1 MKPALAI
8 MSRVPSPEGKSRLH
22 GILSPEQ
29 REALQWA
36 LLEDTIEKAAQL
48 PELEIF
54 LSLTPASQIYR
65 MKMINLNG
73 AQIIVQPEGGLGE
86 RMLAAVQLLFRQNY
100 APVILIGTDSPALA
114 PEHLVKAL
122 DLLEDYQLVIGPAK
136 DGGYYLIGMRYP
148 EDRIFKDISWGSH
161 KVLEETMISCDKFG
175 IKCCLLNLIG
185 DIDRPEDLLEFIDD
199 IDLEEKLFSISKN
212 NKTIHL
218 LRLWKDGIQ

>member
-1 MKPALAI
+1 MKPALAV

-22 GILSPEQ
+22 GILSSEQ

-36 LLEDTIEKAAQL
+36 LLEDTMDKAAQL

-54 LSLTPASQIYR
+54 LSLTPASQIDR
-65 MKMINLNG
+65 MKMIRLNG
-73 AQIIVQPEGGLGE
+73 AQIIVQPEGNLGE
-86 RMLAAVQLLFRQNY
+86 RMLAAVQLLFGRNY

-122 DLLEDYQLVIGPAK
+122 DLLEDYKLVIGPAR
-136 DGGYYLIGMRYP
+136 DGGYYLIGMKYP

-161 KVLEETMISCDKFG
+161 KVLEETLTSCDRFG
-175 IKCCLLNLIG
+175 IKYCLLDLIG

-199 IDLEEKLFSISKN
+199 IDQEEKLFSVSKK
-212 NKTIHL
+212 NKTIQL
-218 LRLWKDGIQ
+218 LKLWKGEI

>member
-1 MKPALAI
+1 VKPALAV

-54 LSLTPASQIYR
+54 LSLTPASQIDK

-73 AQIIVQPEGGLGE
+73 AQVIVQPDGGLGE
-86 RMLAAVQLLFRQNY
+86 RMLDAVQRLFERKY
-100 APVILIGTDSPALA
+100 APVILTGTDSPALS

-148 EDRIFKDISWGSH
+148 EDRIFKDILWGSH
-161 KVLEETMISCDKFG
+161 KVLEETLTSCGNLG
-175 IKCCLLNLIG
+175 IKYCLLDLIG
-185 DIDRPEDLLEFIDD
+185 DIDRPEDLLGFMDD
-199 IDLEEKLFSISKN
+199 IDQEEKLFSTSKK
-212 NKTIHL
+212 NKTIQL
-218 LRLWKDGIQ
+218 LRSWKDEIQ